1 MAAGVVRI
9 ADVVVPEIFNPYM
22 QNITEQKTRIINSG
36 AAVVDGTLSAALAGP
51 GLTFKTPSFKDL
63 DDEAEDIMTDDH
75 DDVYGKPNFGDT
87 PYGSPRTNSMPSK
100 TSSLTEIA
108 VRLSRHK
115 SWSSQQLAKDLI
127 AKDPLAA
134 IASRIAYYWARRRQ
148 AVFMAVV
155 KGVFADND
163 AAPTGGDTHLQFDLT
178 YNAGAGAVFQQGTTE
193 FSVANF
199 LRACLT
205 MGDSQEDLGM
215 VVCNS
220 VVYHKMQLNNQIE
233 YVSDAVNPNIKAV
246 PTFLGRQVVVD
257 DALLPTPAANAV
269 HETWLFGAGAFRMG
283 IGSPD
288 NATENERAPRAG
300 NGAGMDIL
308 HTRVQWC
315 LHPVGYQF
323 AVASPASGGPS
334 NAATSGNLAHLD
346 SWRRVYPERKQI
358 KMARLLTI
366 ETP

>member
-1 MAAGVVRI
+1 MAIGAVRI
-9 ADVVVPEIFNPYM
+9 QDVVVPEIFNPYM
-22 QNITEQKTRIINSG
+22 QNITEQKTRIVQSG
-36 AAVVDGTLSAALAGP
+36 AAQVDGQLSAALAGA

-75 DDVYGKPNFGDT
+75 DDVYGTVLGTPP
-87 PYGSPRTNSMPSK
+87 PYGSNNNSYPSK

-108 VRLSRHK
+108 VRMSRHK
-115 SWSSQQLAKDLI
+115 SWSSVQLAKDLI

-134 IASRIAYYWARRRQ
+134 ISGRVAYYWARRRQ
-148 AVFMAVV
+148 AVFMATCR
-155 KGVFADND
+155 GLFADND

-178 YNAGAGAVFQQGTTE
+178 YNAAAPLVFQQGVTE
-193 FSVANF
+193 FNIQNF

-215 VVCNS
+215 ICVNS

-233 YVSDAVNPNIKAV
+233 YVSDAVNPNVKAV

-257 DALLPTPAANAV
+257 DALLPTPAANAI
-269 HETWLFGAGAFRMG
+269 HESWLFGAGAFRIG

-288 NATENERAPRAG
+288 NATETERQPRAG
-300 NGAGMDIL
+300 KGAGMDVL

-358 KMARLLTI
+358 KIARLLTI
-366 ETP
+366 ETV

>member
-9 ADVVVPEIFNPYM
+9 QDVVVPEIFNPYM

-36 AAVVDGTLSAALAGP
+36 AATVDGQLSAMLAGA

-75 DDVYGKPNFGDT
+75 DDVYGKPNFGDP

-127 AKDPLAA
+127 ARDPLAA
-134 IASRIAYYWARRRQ
+134 IASRVAYYWARRRQ
-148 AVFMAVV
+148 AVFMATAR
-155 KGVFADND
+155 GLFADND
-163 AAPTGGDTHLQFDLT
+163 LAPTGGDTHLQFDLT
-178 YNAGAGAVFQQGTTE
+178 YNAASSAVFSQGVTE

-205 MGDSQEDLGM
+205 MGDSQDDLGM
-215 VVCNS
+215 ICVNS

-233 YVSDAVNPNIKAV
+233 YVSDAVNPNMRAV

-257 DALLPTPAANAV
+257 DALLPAVGPNAV
-269 HETWLFGAGAFRMG
+269 HESWLFGAGAFRLG
-283 IGSPD
+283 VGSPD
-288 NATENERAPRAG
+288 NATEMERAPRAG
-300 NGAGMDIL
+300 QGAGMDIL

-334 NAATSGNLAHLD
+334 NAATTGNLAD
-346 SWRRVYPERKQI
+346 AASWRRVYPERKQI
-358 KMARLLTI
+358 KIARLLTI
-366 ETP
+366 ENA

>member
-1 MAAGVVRI
+1 MAAGVVRV

-22 QNITEQKTRIINSG
+22 QNVTEQKTRIINSG
-36 AAVVDGTLSAALAGP
+36 AAAVDGQLSQALAGA

-63 DDEAEDIMTDDH
+63 DDEAEDIMSDDH
-75 DDVYGKPNFGDT
+75 DDVYGKPNFGDA

-108 VRLSRHK
+108 VRMSRHK

-134 IASRIAYYWARRRQ
+134 IGGRTAYYWARRRQ
-148 AVFMAVV
+148 AVFMATVN
-155 KGVFADND
+155 GLFADND
-163 AAPTGGDTHLQFDLT
+163 AAPSGGDTHLQFDLT
-178 YNAGAGAVFQQGTTE
+178 YNAAAGLVFQQGVTE
-193 FSVANF
+193 FDIKNF
-199 LRACLT
+199 LRGCLT

-233 YVSDAVNPNIKAV
+233 YVSDAVNPNVRAV
-246 PTFLGRQVVVD
+246 PTFLGRQVIVD
-257 DALLPTPAANAV
+257 DALLPAAGPNAI
-269 HETWLFGAGAFRMG
+269 HQTWLFGAGAFRIG

-288 NATENERAPRAG
+288 NATEIERAPRAG

-315 LHPVGYQF
+315 LHPVGYAF
-323 AVASPASGGPS
+323 IGANTPAGGPS

-358 KMARLLTI
+358 KIARVLTI